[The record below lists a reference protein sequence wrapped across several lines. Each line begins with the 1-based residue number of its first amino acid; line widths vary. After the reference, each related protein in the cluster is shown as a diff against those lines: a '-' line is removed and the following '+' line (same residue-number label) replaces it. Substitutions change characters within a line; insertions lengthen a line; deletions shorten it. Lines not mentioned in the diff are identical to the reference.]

1 MLEEE
6 RGPCRLMTQRTA
18 DIFVFF
24 VVARS
29 SLSYSP
35 GCLEDNGSTFEG
47 WAGLVGCQE

>member
-24 VVARS
+24 VVVRS

-35 GCLEDNGSTFEG
+35 GCLRGQWFD
-47 WAGLVGCQE
+47 V